1 MAPTVLQENLQEIS
15 ANPSGRTGALISVH
29 GTERDLGAWHCQRG
43 QTGHGDR
50 RVLLILEGRS
60 EGAPEQILPLEP
72 VSPSPPSLLIAA
84 PVGQQGRGRAA
95 AGQSK
100 GRPRPGQ

>member
-50 RVLLILEGRS
+50 RVLLILE
-60 EGAPEQILPLEP
+60 P